1 MSTRHEEIVSK
12 IILDWSKDNR
22 GRLFKNHQGQAWTG
36 KTHSVIG
43 DKFALMLEYPRKITF
58 GLAVGSSD
66 LIGWEYISFI
76 DLDGNTIRIPVFCS
90 IEVKTKASPKL
101 TMEQILWVNNIANIG
116 GRAYTAREKDDG
128 YFLREWDVR
137 E

>member
-1 MSTRHEEIVSK
+1 MSTAHEKIVSQ

-43 DKFALMLEYPRKITF
+43 DSFALMLEYPKKITF
-58 GLAVGSSD
+58 GLQVGSSD
-66 LIGWEYISFI
+66 LIGWEMEYKFH
-76 DLDGNTIRIPVFCS
+76 RQIPYFCS

-101 TMEQILWVNNIANIG
+101 TTEQIDWLNNIVRIG
-116 GRAYTAREKDDG
+116 GRAYIARESDDG
-128 YFLREWDVR
+128 YELKEWEV
-137 E
+137 EK